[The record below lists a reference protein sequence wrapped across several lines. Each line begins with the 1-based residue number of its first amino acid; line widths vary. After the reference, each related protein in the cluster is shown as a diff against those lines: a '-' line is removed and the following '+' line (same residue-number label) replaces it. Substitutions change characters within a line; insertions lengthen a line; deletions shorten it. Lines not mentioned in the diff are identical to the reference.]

1 MMGTNPEIM
10 KGSLANNINIL
21 VVDDEETIRNLL
33 SEKLYD
39 MGYNCD
45 TAEDGSECIEKFNNQ
60 VRYDVVL
67 LDIQMP
73 NINGID
79 TLKHLKSIDPD
90 VSVIIISASR
100 DIEDVRS
107 ALKLGSYD
115 FIFKPFN
122 IFDVESVV
130 ERAVER
136 SNLLKQNRDYQQN
149 LEKKVLDQ
157 TKELVKLYSGTL
169 EAMVMAL
176 DLREK
181 ETGFHSYRVTEYSIR
196 LARRL
201 NIKESRVSA
210 LAKGAL
216 LHDIGKIGVPDNI
229 LLKPGKLTDEE
240 WEIMKKH
247 PELGYDMLKN
257 IDFLEDAA
265 KIVLHH
271 HEYFDGSG
279 YPSGLSGNEIPL
291 GARIFSVVDALD
303 AMTTDRVYRK
313 AFSFE
318 KSLEILTSAAGSQF
332 DPEVVDSLTDMGID
346 EIKSIRARI
355 DKAKPHYLKNLMFD
369 ITRQ

>member
-1 MMGTNPEIM
+1 MDTKLKLSE
-10 KGSLANNINIL
+10 KSSAENINLL

-33 SEKLYD
+33 YEKLHD

-45 TAEDGSECIEKFNNQ
+45 TARDGKECVEKFAMGT
-60 VRYDVVL
+60 RYDVVL

-73 NINGID
+73 NMNGIE
-79 TLKHLKSIDPD
+79 TLKNLKSIDPD
-90 VSVIIISASR
+90 ISVIIISASR

-107 ALKLGSYD
+107 ALKLGAYD

-122 IFDVESVV
+122 ILDVESVL

-136 SNLLKQNRDYQQN
+136 SNLLKQNKDYQQN
-149 LEKKVLDQ
+149 LEKKVVDQ
-157 TKELVKLYSGTL
+157 TTELVKLYSGTL
-169 EAMVMAL
+169 EAMVKAL

-181 ETGFHSYRVTEYSIR
+181 ETGFHSYRVTEYSVR
-196 LARRL
+196 LARKL
-201 NIKESRVSA
+201 KIKDPEISVI
-210 LAKGAL
+210 AKGAL

-247 PELGYDMLKN
+247 PQLGYDMLKN

-265 KIVLHH
+265 NIVLHH
-271 HEYFDGSG
+271 HEHYDGSG
-279 YPSGLSGNEIPL
+279 YPGGLSGKDIPL

-303 AMTTDRVYRK
+303 AMTSDRVYRK

-318 KSLEILTSAAGSQF
+318 KSFDIIRSAAGTQF
-332 DPEVVDSLTDMGID
+332 DPDVVDGFCDIGLD
-346 EIKSIRARI
+346 EIMKIRESINESSTNF
-355 DKAKPHYLKNLMFD
+355 LKNLMFD
-369 ITRQ
+369 LTRQ

>member
-1 MMGTNPEIM
+1 MDTQLKLMQE
-10 KGSLANNINIL
+10 SLASNINIL

-33 SEKLYD
+33 YEKLHD

-45 TAEDGSECIEKFNNQ
+45 TAEDGSECIEKFDNHVQ
-60 VRYDVVL
+60 YDVVL

-73 NINGID
+73 NLNGIE
-79 TLKHLKSIDPD
+79 TLKHIKSVDPD

-107 ALKLGSYD
+107 ALKLGAYD

-149 LEKKVLDQ
+149 LEKKVVDQ

-196 LARRL
+196 LARKL
-201 NIKESRVSA
+201 KIKESEISVI
-210 LAKGAL
+210 AKGAL

-247 PELGYDMLKN
+247 PRLGYDMLKN
-257 IDFLEDAA
+257 IDFLEAAA

-271 HEYFDGSG
+271 HEHFDGKG
-279 YPSGLSGNEIPL
+279 YPSGLSGNDIPL

-303 AMTTDRVYRK
+303 AMTSDRVYRN
-313 AFSFE
+313 AFSYE
-318 KSLEILTSAAGSQF
+318 KSIEIIKCAAGTQF
-332 DPEVVDSLTDMGID
+332 DPEVVKALGDMGLD
-346 EIKSIRARI
+346 EIKSIRSRI
-355 DKAKPHYLKNLMFD
+355 EQSRADYLKDLMFD
-369 ITRQ
+369 ITKQ

>member
-1 MMGTNPEIM
+1 MPQNKSSGDIR
-10 KGSLANNINIL
+10 IL

-33 SEKLYD
+33 CEKLVE
-39 MGYNCD
+39 MGYRCE
-45 TAEDGSECIEKFNNQ
+45 TARDGKECITKFEDKSG
-60 VRYDVVL
+60 YDVVL

-73 NINGID
+73 NMNGIE
-79 TLKHLKSIDPD
+79 TLKKLKSHDPD

-107 ALKLGSYD
+107 ALKLGAYD

-122 IFDVESVV
+122 IIDVESVL

-149 LEKKVLDQ
+149 LERKVVEQ
-157 TKELVKLYSGTL
+157 TTELVKLYAGTL
-169 EAMVMAL
+169 EAMVRAL

-181 ETGFHSYRVTEYSIR
+181 ETGFHSYRVTEYSVT
-196 LARRL
+196 LARKMD
-201 NIKESRVSA
+201 IQDDEVSVI
-210 LAKGAL
+210 AKGAL

-247 PELGYDMLKN
+247 PQLGYDMLKN

-271 HEYFDGSG
+271 HEHYDGKG
-279 YPSGLSGNEIPL
+279 YPHGLAGKDIPA

-303 AMTTDRVYRK
+303 AMTSDRVYRK
-313 AFSFE
+313 AFTFE
-318 KSLEILTSAAGSQF
+318 KAFEIIGSVSGSQF
-332 DPEVVDSLTDMGID
+332 DPDIVNGLLEIGID
-346 EIKSIRARI
+346 EFMEIRKSIDESGADFLR
-355 DKAKPHYLKNLMFD
+355 NLMFD
-369 ITRQ
+369 LTRQ